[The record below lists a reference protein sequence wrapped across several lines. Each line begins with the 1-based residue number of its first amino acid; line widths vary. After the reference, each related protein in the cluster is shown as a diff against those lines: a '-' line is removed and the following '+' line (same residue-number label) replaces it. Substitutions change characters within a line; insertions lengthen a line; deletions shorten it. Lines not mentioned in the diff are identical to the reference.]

1 MKYTP
6 LSSLQNP
13 YPSPSNY
20 RVNEVGGATL
30 QGVYPQNKLQFDLPP
45 DLSEFTVIP
54 NSTFRFVVAISD
66 NNASNTIL
74 DLLVSENLYQ
84 DLVRA
89 KQEPNPYFLNTIL
102 SPNTWVYIYT
112 DSLHKTFQ
120 TQRLVEEKFGV
131 KIDYNVIY
139 DSEGIPDYSRI
150 GRFIDWLISP
160 SRLEDVDNNGVIP
173 LTELEVKFSLGA
185 YDTETSQWVSA
196 EEASFL
202 AKIDDLEDEL
212 RSVRSDIQDIQNFL
226 DNPQSFTGNGAVA
239 SLLGASA
246 TSLVIGVS
254 TTLPAAA
261 TAATLAAQQIV
272 TKAAAK
278 LAFEGVKTQISAQ
291 IVNQAAGK
299 IATSFLGGPVG
310 IGIAV
315 VGIVVSILTS
325 KKKKRE
331 REEQI
336 KRYEEYVQR
345 ITAEQIRL
353 LEREQVLL
361 LQIETVRNNQ
371 PISTS

>member
-20 RVNEVGGATL
+20 RVNETGGATL

-45 DLSEFTVIP
+45 DLSEFNVIP

-74 DLLVSENLYQ
+74 DLLVSEGLYQ

-102 SPNTWVYIYT
+102 SPNTWLYIYT

-120 TQRLVEEKFGV
+120 TQRLVEQKFGV

-139 DSEGIPDYSRI
+139 DSEGIPDYTRI

-160 SRLEDVDNNGVIP
+160 SRLEDVDSNGVIP

-202 AKIDDLEDEL
+202 SKIDDLEDEL
-212 RSVRSDIQDIQNFL
+212 RSTRSDIQDIQNFL

-239 SLLGASA
+239 ALLGASA

-272 TKAAAK
+272 AKAAAK
-278 LAFEGVKTQISAQ
+278 LAFEGVKTQIGAQ
-291 IVNQAAGK
+291 IARQAAGK

-331 REEQI
+331 REERV
-336 KRYEEYVQR
+336 KKYEEYVQR
-345 ITAEQIRL
+345 ITAEQVRL

-371 PISTS
+371 PISIN